1 MNIFSTYMYLL
12 RNNKLCINCLM
23 LLVLFTF
30 LQLFGCRLNN
40 VFGRAEQVRAD
51 LSFGTRTR
59 MSYQVSN

>member
-1 MNIFSTYMYLL
+1 MHVTLKAVVTFCM
-12 RNNKLCINCLM
+12 
-23 LLVLFTF
+23 F

-40 VFGRAEQVRAD
+40 VFGRAEQVKAD